1 MIHYFK
7 SENLK
12 IKRTFV
18 QKLIWAAPLSIIF
31 LAVVLQRGYFV
42 ETVYNWWY
50 AMFLIS
56 MITLNSCFQIRVD
69 NKKKDKA
76 VLALPVDLRKVYL
89 AKILVGIKNITVST
103 AIVCVTARI
112 GQYIFPGYSEI
123 NLAFFN
129 GIQAFLVII
138 LTSIWMIPLFHF
150 FSAKFGIYLN
160 ILFGFGIGFI
170 SDLIAPKSYWW
181 VNPFGYTC
189 RAICPILKIMPN
201 GLLAK
206 PGNTTF
212 TPEILNS
219 SSIPISIIVSLVL
232 FFILTYA
239 TTKWYEGREVI

>member
-56 MITLNSCFQIRVD
+56 MITLNSCLQIRVD
-69 NKKKDKA
+69 NKKKNKA

-129 GIQAFLVII
+129 GIEAFLVIV
-138 LTSIWMIPLFHF
+138 LTSIWMIPLFSF
-150 FSAKFGIYLN
+150 FQY
-160 ILFGFGIGFI
+160 
-170 SDLIAPKSYWW
+170 
-181 VNPFGYTC
+181 
-189 RAICPILKIMPN
+189 
-201 GLLAK
+201 
-206 PGNTTF
+206 
-212 TPEILNS
+212 
-219 SSIPISIIVSLVL
+219 
-232 FFILTYA
+232 
-239 TTKWYEGREVI
+239 